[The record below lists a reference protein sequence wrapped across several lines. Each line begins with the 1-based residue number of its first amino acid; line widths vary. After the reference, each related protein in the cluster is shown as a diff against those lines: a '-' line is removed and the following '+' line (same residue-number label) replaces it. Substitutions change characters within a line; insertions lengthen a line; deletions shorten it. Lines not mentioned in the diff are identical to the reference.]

1 MTGVEAADDR
11 RTYPESCSPSSSSAR
26 SSPDTSSTLQP
37 LLTSSSSN
45 TSSSPPPQLLE
56 PLTPATSQS
65 SFTPLTEPSSP
76 SVTKTETPSPQQC
89 KEENDDDDDAADS
102 GSSWS
107 MHLDV
112 LSKLKTESEDWY
124 DNEEMSPEALIS
136 SSRSHKTEFPEM
148 VNSFPTHYASY
159 SPPHYQYS
167 MPMPYHDPPLPYTP
181 PHHVYSPYFPHE
193 YSPHFSSPVL
203 PSYSP
208 PPPPPLASL
217 SPHSTHPS
225 QIPYPLP
232 HTPPSTPLS
241 SLVSPTPPTPPH
253 PPSSGSQTPI
263 ILPKRRGRK
272 PKHVKIE
279 EDNGNLEAVAAAW
292 AEHDAKKRRKTGAPP
307 PPPPSLTPSTPAPD
321 LPPVKPRKKMD
332 RFGGMDEEEV
342 AKRTLPD
349 HLKHGLDIVIIGINP
364 GLFAAYKG
372 HHYAGPGNHFW
383 KCLFLAGLIPEPLG
397 AEDDHSLLQ
406 HSIGFTNIVPR
417 TTRGS
422 ADLTRLEIKQGGEML
437 ISKLRFY
444 RPRIA
449 VFNGKGIYE
458 IFSGKKDFQF
468 GKQPEMLPHTDTYVW
483 VMPSSSARCAQLP
496 RALDK
501 VPFYSALR
509 KFRDYLRGTIDFISE
524 EEMTFAHV
532 KLKNFKKEDKT
543 ILIEEEDDDEEAS
556 GEADHLGSMTPYSGE
571 DGDPPHTS
579 QYFRQQGAF

>member
-1 MTGVEAADDR
+1 MTGVEAADERLER
-11 RTYPESCSPSSSSAR
+11 RSYPESCSPLSCSAR

-37 LLTSSSSN
+37 LLTSSNSN
-45 TSSSPPPQLLE
+45 TSSSPPPYLLE
-56 PLTPATSQS
+56 PLTPSTTHS
-65 SFTPLTEPSSP
+65 SFTPLTEPASP
-76 SVTKTETPSPQQC
+76 GAPVKTESLSH
-89 KEENDDDDDAADS
+89 DDDDTTQPES
-102 GSSWS
+102 NWS

-124 DNEEMSPEALIS
+124 DNEELSPEALLNSSRNHKSEYANLS
-136 SSRSHKTEFPEM
+136 SSYPSYS
-148 VNSFPTHYASY
+148 NSPPPMPSSDSYQPFHEVHPFHYASH
-159 SPPHYQYS
+159 P
-167 MPMPYHDPPLPYTP
+167 
-181 PHHVYSPYFPHE
+181 VYSPYFHPDYTHHIAAPPPIPH
-193 YSPHFSSPVL
+193 PT
-203 PSYSP
+203 YSP
-208 PPPPPLASL
+208 PPHLPPQ
-217 SPHSTHPS
+217 SPHPAPS
-225 QIPYPLP
+225 YPLP
-232 HTPPSTPLS
+232 HTPPTTPHP
-241 SLVSPTPPTPPH
+241 SLAPPTPPTPPH
-253 PPSSGSQTPI
+253 PPNNSHSPI

-307 PPPPSLTPSTPAPD
+307 APAVLAPPAPPPDPPA
-321 LPPVKPRKKMD
+321 KPRKKMD
-332 RFGGMDEEEV
+332 RFGGLEEEEV
-342 AKRTLPD
+342 AKKTLPD

-383 KCLFLAGLIPEPLG
+383 KCLYLSGLIPEPLG
-397 AEDDHSLLQ
+397 ADDDGTLLKFG
-406 HSIGFTNIVPR
+406 IGFTNIVAR

-422 ADLTRLEIKQGGEML
+422 AELTRLEIKQGGEL
-437 ISKLRFY
+437 LVSKLRFF

-468 GKQPEMLPHTDTYVW
+468 GKQPEMFPHTDTYVW

-509 KFRDYLRGTIDFISE
+509 KFRDYLNGTVDHITE

-532 KLKNFKKEDKT
+532 KLKNFKKEDKVV
-543 ILIEEEDDDEEAS
+543 IEESEEEDEDTAD
-556 GEADHLGSMTPYSGE
+556 GEVRVPESVESPQQPTFLSAPE
-571 DGDPPHTS
+571 
-579 QYFRQQGAF
+579 QY